1 MNPESIWI
9 LLGVLFL
16 GGAIGFYASRKPRP
30 SAIGEER
37 LRGNYL
43 AGVNFLVN
51 EQPDRAL
58 ESFLRAAELD
68 DDTVETHFALGS
80 LYRRRG
86 EVDRAIKIHQNIAT
100 RESLEPSQREQAG
113 FALAQDYLKAGM
125 LDRAEKIL
133 EPLAASGAHRM
144 AAMRKLMRIY
154 EQEQEWAR
162 AIGVFRE
169 LEKAGRAPQESA
181 IAHYYCEL
189 AEAAQ
194 ARGALDEAREHLRA
208 ARREV
213 RRFPRGALVRADI
226 AIEQKD
232 FALAERLLGAVL
244 THDAALAIEVIPR
257 LVRLARA
264 AGPSGEAAVARV
276 VDVRPDADQRSGD
289 RLHHGGRA
297 RLHAARGTRAQL
309 PGGRRC
315 DRRARARHRPGPG
328 HARCA
333 RRRRHRGGVAPPCG
347 AHAALSLRQL
357 RLLQHRSL
365 LAMPGLQDLGQPA
378 AAAAIRSR
386 RGTRRRRQAGV
397 KLSERAR

>member
-30 SAIGEER
+30 SAVGEER

-58 ESFLRAAELD
+58 EAFLRAAELD
-68 DDTVETHFALGS
+68 DDTIETHFALGS

-100 RESLEPSQREQAG
+100 RESLEPAQREQAG
-113 FALAQDYLKAGM
+113 FALAQDYLKAGL

-144 AAMRKLMRIY
+144 AAMRMLMRIY
-154 EQEQEWAR
+154 EQEQEWGR
-162 AIGVFRE
+162 AIEVFRE
-169 LEKAGRAPQESA
+169 LQKAGRAPHESA

-189 AEAAQ
+189 AEAAR
-194 ARGALDEAREHLRA
+194 ARGALDEARDHLRA
-208 ARREV
+208 ARKEV
-213 RRFPRGALVRADI
+213 RRFPRGALVRSDI
-226 AIEQKD
+226 AIEQGD

-244 THDAALAIEVIPR
+244 AHDAALAIEVVPR

-264 AGPSGEAAVARV
+264 AGDAGEDFFEAADARGRAIHHFHAPALRFRVTRVHAKELGGKKRCFIAAGAGADFDDDVLVVVGVARQQQHLQFAFDGLFARFQVAHLV
-276 VDVRPDADQRSGD
+276 V
-289 RLHHGGRA
+289 
-297 RLHAARGTRAQL
+297 
-309 PGGRRC
+309 
-315 DRRARARHRPGPG
+315 G
-328 HARCA
+328 H
-333 RRRRHRGGVAPPCG
+333 
-347 AHAALSLRQL
+347 
-357 RLLQHRSL
+357 LLQFRVFGFH
-365 LAMPGLQDLGQPA
+365 
-378 AAAAIRSR
+378 
-386 RGTRRRRQAGV
+386 
-397 KLSERAR
+397 

>member
-30 SAIGEER
+30 RDVGEER
-37 LRGNYL
+37 LRGNYM

-58 ESFLRAAELD
+58 EAFLRAVELD
-68 DDTVETHFALGS
+68 EDTIETHFALGS

-86 EVDRAIKIHQNIAT
+86 EVDRAIKVHQNIAT

-113 FALAQDYLKAGM
+113 FALAQDYLKAGL

-144 AAMRKLMRIY
+144 AAMRKLIRIY
-154 EQEQEWAR
+154 EQEQEWMR
-162 AIGVFRE
+162 AIDVFRE
-169 LEKAGRAPQESA
+169 LQKAGRAPQESA

-189 AEAAQ
+189 AEAAR

-208 ARREV
+208 ARKEV

-226 AIEQKD
+226 AIEQGD
-232 FALAERLLGAVL
+232 YELAERLLAAVMQS
-244 THDAALAIEVIPR
+244 DAALAIEAVPR

-264 AGPSGEAAVARV
+264 PGSPGEEAVRRV
-276 VDVRPDADQRSGD
+276 VAARPDAGHEVAIASIMADALDFGPLEERVRACLAQDDAIAGLVRAIGREPGSLD
-289 RLHHGGRA
+289 GRA
-297 RLHAARGTRAQL
+297 VADIAAVLRRLAARTPRYRCGNCGFSSIDHFWQC
-309 PGGRRC
+309 PGC
-315 DRRARARHRPGPG
+315 KTWDSQRPLL
-328 HARCA
+328 RFDV
-333 RRRRHRGGVAPPCG
+333 VAGLENG
-347 AHAALSLRQL
+347 AK
-357 RLLQHRSL
+357 
-365 LAMPGLQDLGQPA
+365 PA
-378 AAAAIRSR
+378 
-386 RGTRRRRQAGV
+386 
-397 KLSERAR
+397 

>member
-1 MNPESIWI
+1 VNPESIWI

-30 SAIGEER
+30 SAIGDER

-58 ESFLRAAELD
+58 EAFLRAAELD

-100 RESLEPSQREQAG
+100 RVTLEPTQREQAG

-133 EPLAASGAHRM
+133 QPLAASGTHRM

-154 EQEQEWAR
+154 EQEQEWMR
-162 AIGVFRE
+162 AIEVFRE
-169 LEKAGRAPQESA
+169 LQKAGRAPQESA

-189 AEAAQ
+189 AESAR

-208 ARREV
+208 ARTEV

-226 AIEQKD
+226 AIEQLD

-244 THDAALAIEVIPR
+244 THDAALAIEVVPR
-257 LVRLARA
+257 LVRLARSM
-264 AGPSGEAAVARV
+264 GGSGEAAVARV
-276 VDVRPDADQRSGD
+276 VS
-289 RLHHGGRA
+289 GRA
-297 RLHAARGTRAQL
+297 GAVNEIAIASIMADALDFAPLEERVRACLAQDEAVAGLVLAIGRDPAALDTRAVQAIAVVL
-309 PGGRRC
+309 RRLAATTP
-315 DRRARARHRPGPG
+315 RY
-328 HARCA
+328 RCA
-333 RRRRHRGGVAPPCG
+333 NCGFSSIDHFWQCPACKNWDSQRPLLRFDLVAGLERGGKT
-347 AHAALSLRQL
+347 S
-357 RLLQHRSL
+357 
-365 LAMPGLQDLGQPA
+365 
-378 AAAAIRSR
+378 
-386 RGTRRRRQAGV
+386 
-397 KLSERAR
+397 

>member
-30 SAIGEER
+30 SDVGEER

-58 ESFLRAAELD
+58 EAFLRAAELD

-125 LDRAEKIL
+125 LDRAETIL
-133 EPLAASGAHRM
+133 QPLAASGAHRM

-154 EQEQEWAR
+154 EQEQEWPR
-162 AIGVFRE
+162 AIEVFRE

-181 IAHYYCEL
+181 IAHYHCEL
-189 AEAAQ
+189 AEAAH
-194 ARGALDEAREHLRA
+194 ARGELDEARGYLRA

-226 AIEQKD
+226 AIEQRD
-232 FALAERLLGAVL
+232 FALAEKLLGSRISP
-244 THDAALAIEVIPR
+244 DLAGE
-257 LVRLARA
+257 ARA
-264 AGPSGEAAVARV
+264 AALRSPTTKPGQRVADAMYLIVTSPRFAV
-276 VDVRPDADQRSGD
+276 QR
-289 RLHHGGRA
+289 
-297 RLHAARGTRAQL
+297 
-309 PGGRRC
+309 
-315 DRRARARHRPGPG
+315 
-328 HARCA
+328 
-333 RRRRHRGGVAPPCG
+333 
-347 AHAALSLRQL
+347 
-357 RLLQHRSL
+357 
-365 LAMPGLQDLGQPA
+365 
-378 AAAAIRSR
+378 
-386 RGTRRRRQAGV
+386 
-397 KLSERAR
+397 

>member
-30 SAIGEER
+30 SDVGEER

-58 ESFLRAAELD
+58 EAFLRAAELD
-68 DDTVETHFALGS
+68 DDTIETHFALGS

-86 EVDRAIKIHQNIAT
+86 EVDRAIRIHQNIAT

-133 EPLAASGAHRM
+133 QPLAASGAHRM

-154 EQEQEWAR
+154 EQEQDWKR
-162 AIGVFRE
+162 AIEVFRE
-169 LEKAGRAPQESA
+169 LDKAGRAPQESA

-189 AEAAQ
+189 AEEARE
-194 ARGALDEAREHLRA
+194 RGALDEARDHLRE
-208 ARREV
+208 ARRQIP
-213 RRFPRGALVRADI
+213 RFPRGALVRSDI
-226 AIEQKD
+226 AIEQGD
-232 FALAERLLGAVL
+232 FALAEKLLGAVL
-244 THDAALAIEVIPR
+244 AHDAALAIEVVPR

-264 AGPSGEAAVARV
+264 SGDQAPLARV
-276 VDVRPDADQRSGD
+276 VE
-289 RLHHGGRA
+289 GRA
-297 RLHAARGTRAQL
+297 DAVNEVAIAAIMADALDFTPLESRVRACLAGDEAIAGLVTAIGRDPASLDARAVADIAAVLRRLAARTPRY
-309 PGGRRC
+309 
-315 DRRARARHRPGPG
+315 
-328 HARCA
+328 RCA
-333 RRRRHRGGVAPPCG
+333 NCGFSSIDHFWQCPGCKTWDSQRPLLRFDLVA
-347 AHAALSLRQL
+347 
-357 RLLQHRSL
+357 
-365 LAMPGLQDLGQPA
+365 GLE
-378 AAAAIRSR
+378 
-386 RGTRRRRQAGV
+386 AG
-397 KLSERAR
+397 KAR

>member
-58 ESFLRAAELD
+58 EAFLRAAELD
-68 DDTVETHFALGS
+68 DETVETHFALGS

-100 RESLEPSQREQAG
+100 RESLEPNQREQAG
-113 FALAQDYLKAGM
+113 FALAQDYLKAGL

-133 EPLAASGAHRM
+133 QPLAASGAHRM

-154 EQEQEWAR
+154 EQEQEWMR
-162 AIGVFRE
+162 AIEVFRE

-189 AEAAQ
+189 AEAARE
-194 ARGALDEAREHLRA
+194 RGELDEARAHLRA
-208 ARREV
+208 ARSEV

-226 AIEQKD
+226 AIEQRD
-232 FALAERLLGAVL
+232 YPLAERLLGAVL
-244 THDAALAIEVIPR
+244 AHDAALAIEVVPR

-264 AGPSGEAAVARV
+264 VGSRRERLPSPASS
-276 VDVRPDADQRSGD
+276 PDAQTPSMKLPSLRSWRTPSTSLLSRSACAPAWPRTTPSAGLVAGD
-289 RLHHGGRA
+289 RARSGRA
-297 RLHAARGTRAQL
+297 RIARS
-309 PGGRRC
+309 
-315 DRRARARHRPGPG
+315 
-328 HARCA
+328 
-333 RRRRHRGGVAPPCG
+333 RRHCGGAAPPRG
-347 AHAALSLRQL
+347 ANAALSLRKL
-357 RLLQHRSL
+357 RILQHRPL
-365 LAMPGLQDLGQPA
+365 LAVPGMQDLGQPA
-378 AAAAIRSR
+378 ATASVRPCCR
-386 RGTRRRRQAGV
+386 TRRKR
-397 KLSERAR
+397 EE